1 MITREECLEH
11 LKSEAQRYRNAPTE
25 LARYPEARSKKFRDH
40 WQKMAEI
47 YEMAAEAVERN
58 IR

>member
-1 MITREECLEH
+1 MITQEECLEH
-11 LKSEAQRYRNAPTE
+11 LVSEAKRYRNAPTE
-25 LARYPEARSKKFRDH
+25 LARYPDSKKYEAH